1 MFSVCRLM
9 ATSCLHGNTQYSF
22 ANPINQK
29 CFVFPALNKSADV
42 LCTCVTGWYMFGVI
56 EHGEVITSLLHSIGA
71 CT

>member
-1 MFSVCRLM
+1 MSFDGNVLSMWQHIVFVCESNKPDMFC
-9 ATSCLHGNTQYSF
+9 
-22 ANPINQK
+22 
-29 CFVFPALNKSADV
+29 FPALNKSANV